1 MLGQNAIQRLLK
13 HCEKIE
19 EAWGNINPKSPQE
32 EVDRSINIGWIQALR
47 LVDEKDTFIND
58 KPIGGFTELQN
69 LLQQGTG

>member
-1 MLGQNAIQRLLK
+1 MLSQVQIERLLK

-58 KPIGGFTELQN
+58 KPIPNNGQN
-69 LLQQGTG
+69 Q

>member
-1 MLGQNAIQRLLK
+1 MLNQVQIERLLI

-58 KPIGGFTELQN
+58 KPIPSNEENQ
-69 LLQQGTG
+69 